1 MDHDRWIYLFTN
13 NADLYVGFL
22 SQVRLNTILWNVKQ
36 IMNFAKILV
45 TAVFLFHSA
54 SEEQIDR
61 MLYIDECFN

>member
-13 NADLYVGFL
+13 NADLYVGL
-22 SQVRLNTILWNVKQ
+22 LPQVRLNTVLWNVKQ

-45 TAVFLFHSA
+45 TAVFLLHSA
-54 SEEQIDR
+54 FEEQIDR